1 MKVKECSFS
10 ENAMVYEMGDMNI
23 LNMHEKWMWSVKCM
37 DLLETKARDLLQ
49 IILNRYHA
57 ARIYWEYGSKS
68 QVLQQICRLENMG
81 SKNERCLVKI
91 FDYLCAST
99 FFSDLSM
106 KISILK
112 LSILFL

>member
-1 MKVKECSFS
+1 
-10 ENAMVYEMGDMNI
+10 
-23 LNMHEKWMWSVKCM
+23 M

-81 SKNERCLVKI
+81 VVKEGGVYERFWLPTEN
-91 FDYLCAST
+91 F
-99 FFSDLSM
+99 
-106 KISILK
+106 
-112 LSILFL
+112 